1 MSQLQLVIFS
11 LILFLL
17 IVLAAFFS
25 MAETAIMAM
34 NRYRLRHKAR
44 LKKRYALHLLKL
56 IKRPDRIL
64 GAILIGSTFA
74 NILASSI
81 ATMIALHF
89 GGERAALIAAFI
101 LSLIVLIFSEI
112 VPKTIAA
119 LYPDQ
124 IARWVIYP
132 VKIFLT
138 TLYPLVWLANTITNG
153 LLRFFRIKIS
163 YSHEPLS
170 REELR
175 SVVYET
181 TGKMSR
187 QYQNMLF
194 GILDLNK
201 LTVDDVMVPRHEIV
215 GLDIEESWEEVLA
228 HIKRYHQAWL
238 PVYRETANQIIGVL
252 YVSDVLRLILSKQI
266 VNKEIIQ
273 LQLHEPYFV
282 PAGTSLSMQLNNFQQ
297 SQNKIAFVVDE
308 YGEIQGMLTLND
320 ILEEIVG
327 DFTSSLTAAKRIK
340 QESDGSYLVDG
351 ALMVREFNRV
361 TESELPLRGPRTING
376 LIVEYLESLPREN
389 VSMLIAGYPVEILK
403 VKDNRVQQAKIS
415 PRLPAYHEHHE
426 HDHSHKN

>member
-1 MSQLQLVIFS
+1 MSQLQTVIFS

-17 IVLAAFFS
+17 ILLAAFFS

-44 LKKRYALHLLKL
+44 LKKRYALHLMQL

-74 NILASSI
+74 NIMASSL
-81 ATMIALHF
+81 ATMIALQF
-89 GGERAALIAAFI
+89 GGETAALVTAFV
-101 LSLIVLIFSEI
+101 LGVVMLIFAEI
-112 VPKTIAA
+112 VPKTISA

-124 IARWVIYP
+124 IARWVVYP
-132 VKIFLT
+132 VKLFLT
-138 TLYPLVWLANTITNG
+138 TLYPLVWLANSVTSG
-153 LLRFFRIKIS
+153 LLKFFRIKVS
-163 YSHEPLS
+163 YAYEPLS

-181 TGKMSR
+181 TGKMTR
-187 QYQNMLF
+187 QYQNMLL

-201 LTVDDVMVPRHEIV
+201 LTVDDVMVPRHEII
-215 GLDIEESWEEVLA
+215 GIDIEESWDAILA
-228 HIKRYHQAWL
+228 HIKRYQQQWW
-238 PVYRETANQIIGVL
+238 PVYRESANQIIGVL
-252 YVSDVLRLILSKQI
+252 YMRDILRLIISKQT
-266 VNKEIIQ
+266 VNKELIQ

-282 PAGTSLSMQLNNFQQ
+282 PAGTSLNVQLNNFQQ
-297 SQNKIAFVVDE
+297 AQNKIAFVVDE

-327 DFTSSLTAAKRIK
+327 DFTSSLTVSKRIK
-340 QESDGSYLVDG
+340 LESDGSYLVDG

-403 VKDNRVQQAKIS
+403 VEDNRVLKAKIS
-415 PRLPAYHEHHE
+415 PRLPNYNDHEHE
-426 HDHSHKN
+426 KSHKQ

>member
-1 MSQLQLVIFS
+1 MSQPQIVIFS
-11 LILFLL
+11 LILILL
-17 IVLAAFFS
+17 IIIAAFFS

-44 LKKRYALHLLKL
+44 LKKRYAVHLLKL

-74 NILASSI
+74 NIMASSL
-81 ATMIALHF
+81 ATMIALQF
-89 GGERAALIAAFI
+89 GGETAALIAAF
-101 LSLIVLIFSEI
+101 SLGVVMLVFSEI
-112 VPKTIAA
+112 APKTISA

-124 IARWVIYP
+124 IARWVVYP
-132 VKIFLT
+132 VKMFLT
-138 TLYPLVWLANTITNG
+138 VLYPLVWLANIFTNG

-163 YSHEPLS
+163 YSQEPLS

-181 TGKMSR
+181 TGKMTR

-201 LTVDDVMVPRHEIV
+201 LTVDDVMIPRHEIN
-215 GLDIEESWEEVLA
+215 GIDIEDSWDSVLA
-228 HIKRYHQAWL
+228 HIKRYQQEWW

-252 YVSDVLRLILSKQI
+252 YMRDVLRLILSKQT

-282 PAGTSLSMQLNNFQQ
+282 PAGTSLHVQLNNFQQ
-297 SQNKIAFVVDE
+297 GQNKIAFVVDE

-327 DFTSSLTAAKRIK
+327 DFTSSLTASKRIK
-340 QESDGSYLVDG
+340 PESDGSYLVDG
-351 ALMVREFNRV
+351 ALMVREFNRI
-361 TESELPLRGPRTING
+361 TEYELPLRGPRTING

-403 VKDNRVQQAKIS
+403 VSDNRVQQAKIS
-415 PRLPAYHEHHE
+415 PRLASYNDQDGE
-426 HDHSHKN
+426 KLNQK